1 MSETRLSPA
10 TKDAICG
17 FLDSARGDLE
27 STAGGAPGG
36 VDGGD
41 MTPLLTAMMSK
52 LVSSAASMSEGLA
65 AVSGNVGD
73 TAADFRATDA
83 AVQSTFAG
91 GAARGD

>member
-1 MSETRLSPA
+1 MSETRLSPG

-17 FLDSARGDLE
+17 FLDSARGELE
-27 STAGGAPGG
+27 GTAGGAPGG

-41 MTPLLTAMMSK
+41 MTPVLTAMISK
-52 LVSSAASMSEGLA
+52 LVSSAAAMSEGLA

-73 TAADFRATDA
+73 TAADFWATDT
-83 AVQSTFAG
+83 AVHSTFAG